1 MHVKSRD
8 IRKIVQDLSGTE
20 ISKEAEIEIIAPY
33 LLDCYKKLNSELF
46 KNKLLHPL
54 DYQDIDLPLCH
65 ILDEMEIEG
74 VKIDSK
80 YSNKISQEF
89 GIKIA
94 ELEKRIY
101 EITEEEFNIASPRT
115 HL

>member
-1 MHVKSRD
+1 
-8 IRKIVQDLSGTE
+8 
-20 ISKEAEIEIIAPY
+20 
-33 LLDCYKKLNSELF
+33 
-46 KNKLLHPL
+46 
-54 DYQDIDLPLCH
+54 
-65 ILDEMEIEG
+65 MEIEG

-80 YSNKISQEF
+80 YLNKISQEF